1 MCDQLAPHWVLVLG
15 FISRQAESVLHRLLV
30 QVDSPITIRGSPIPL
45 IKVNLSL
52 LILSRRP
59 QASNPPTG
67 FMFRFLNVPVSL
79 VMASFRFRG
88 VMVNGSV
95 DRSTTYTL
103 TALLLSRAV
112 AMVSINASPTLSRIS
127 LFDA

>member
-1 MCDQLAPHWVLVLG
+1 MARVISTGVSHWVLVLG
-15 FISRQAESVLHRLLV
+15 FISRQADPVLHRLLV
-30 QVDSPITIRGSPIPL
+30 QVDSPITIRGSLIPL

-59 QASNPPTG
+59 QVSNPPTG

-88 VMVNGSV
+88 VMVNGCV
-95 DRSTTYTL
+95 DPSTTYTL
-103 TALLLSRAV
+103 TTLLLSR
-112 AMVSINASPTLSRIS
+112 LW
-127 LFDA
+127 LC